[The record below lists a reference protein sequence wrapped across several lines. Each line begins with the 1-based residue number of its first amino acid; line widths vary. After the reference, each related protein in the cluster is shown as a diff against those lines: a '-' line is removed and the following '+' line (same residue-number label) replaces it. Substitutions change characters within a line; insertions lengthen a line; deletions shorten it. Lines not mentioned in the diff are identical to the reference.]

1 MKFLLFALIF
11 FANQS
16 WATSNL
22 IEQAHELYDAGEKEQ
37 ALELYLEAATKG
49 DADGHFYAA
58 YRYTLPN
65 DENTHHFIEAAQ
77 QGHAKALEYA
87 LDKLFF
93 RANSL
98 TKADPEKALAVY
110 HQAKQKNPNLRIYDE
125 DNKYKTLEKCVEA
138 GKLDISRFKTQEAQ
152 EREEIYSIWEMAED
166 AANTNRFGKPNAHLA
181 LQLVCYGGWVPA
193 EVESAVAELYQ
204 TWKTENAPHFN
215 FCDHV
220 TSRTGMAFCQYRSD
234 K

>member
-11 FANQS
+11 FANHS
-16 WATSNL
+16 WAASNR
-22 IEQAHELYDAGEKEQ
+22 IEQAHELYDAGKKDQ
-37 ALELYLEAATKG
+37 ALDLYLEAAVQG

-65 DENTHHFIEAAQ
+65 DESTRHFIEAAQ

-98 TKADPEKALAVY
+98 AKAAPEKALTIY
-110 HQAKQKNPNLRIYDE
+110 NQAKQKNSDLRIYDE

-138 GKLDISRFKTQEAQ
+138 GKLDISRFKTQGAQ

-166 AANTNRFGKPNAHLA
+166 AANTDRFGKSSAHLA
-181 LQLVCYGGWVPA
+181 LQLVCHGGWVPA

-204 TWKTENAPHFN
+204 TWKTKGTPHFDLCN
-215 FCDHV
+215 HV
-220 TSRTGMAFCQYRSD
+220 TSSTGMAFCRHRSG